1 MPKPLRAWRA
11 NRPLLYALLVGL
23 AIAALGVGTHGET
36 WGSGYDQ
43 ARHLL
48 QGATPLSD
56 AYAVTKWMAM
66 VISYMAG
73 IPGGLFSPSLSIGA
87 GLAQWVHAVFASAP
101 LPALIALC
109 MTGYLAAVT
118 QSPITSFVIVMEMTN
133 GTGMIIP
140 MMATA
145 LIAARISGVF
155 TPPLYEALAQSN
167 YFPQAAGP
175 AGEGG

>member
-1 MPKPLRAWRA
+1 M
-11 NRPLLYALLVGL
+11 VGL
-23 AIAALGVGTHGET
+23 AIAALGVATDGDT

-48 QGATPLSD
+48 EGAAPLSPG
-56 AYAVTKWMAM
+56 YAVTKWTAM

-87 GLAQWVHAVFASAP
+87 GLAQWIHAAFAWAP

-118 QSPITSFVIVMEMTN
+118 HRLSPRS
-133 GTGMIIP
+133 
-140 MMATA
+140 
-145 LIAARISGVF
+145 
-155 TPPLYEALAQSN
+155 
-167 YFPQAAGP
+167 
-175 AGEGG
+175 